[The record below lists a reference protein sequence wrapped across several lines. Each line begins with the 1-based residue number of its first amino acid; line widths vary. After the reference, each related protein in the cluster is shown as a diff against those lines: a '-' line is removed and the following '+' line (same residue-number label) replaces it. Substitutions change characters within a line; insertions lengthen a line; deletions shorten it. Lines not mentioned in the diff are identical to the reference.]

1 MDPFHAFASYPTQI
15 LSPET
20 VLHRVDADVESAMTR
35 VAAYQGLAMVN
46 YAKLVIPTEE
56 EIRLALAEADAT
68 AAERVA
74 LIAEV
79 RRPYVLRA
87 LAWLM
92 KLGVLRH

>member
-20 VLHRVDADVESAMTR
+20 VLHRVDADVETALSR
-35 VAAYQGLAMVN
+35 LAAYQDLAMVN

-56 EIRLALAEADAT
+56 EIRLALAEAEAT
-68 AAERVA
+68 AADRVA
-74 LIAEV
+74 QITEA